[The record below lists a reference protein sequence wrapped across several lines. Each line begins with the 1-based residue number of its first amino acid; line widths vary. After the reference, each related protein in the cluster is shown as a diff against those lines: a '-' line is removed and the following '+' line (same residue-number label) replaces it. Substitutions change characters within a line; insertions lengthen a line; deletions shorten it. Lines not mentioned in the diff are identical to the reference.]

1 MMLAQRVPQHGEE
14 LMTLAEKLLSDG
26 RREGRR
32 EGREEGKQLALLDVA
47 KTMLQ
52 RGFDFQTIME
62 MTGLSQD
69 DLKQLQH

>member
-1 MMLAQRVPQHGEE
+1 M
-14 LMTLAEKLLSDG
+14 KG
-26 RREGRR
+26 RREGRK
-32 EGREEGKQLALLDVA
+32 EGKQLALLDVA
-47 KTMLQ
+47 KAMLQ

>member
-1 MMLAQRVPQHGEE
+1 
-14 LMTLAEKLLSDG
+14 MTLAEKLLNDG
-26 RREGRR
+26 RREGRK
-32 EGREEGKQLALLDVA
+32 EGRKEGKQIALIDVA
-47 KTMLQ
+47 KAMLQ

>member
-1 MMLAQRVPQHGEE
+1 MTLAQRVPQHGEE

-26 RREGRR
+26 MRQ
-32 EGREEGKQLALLDVA
+32 GKQIALLDVA

>member
-26 RREGRR
+26 MRQ
-32 EGREEGKQLALLDVA
+32 GKQLALLDVA

>member
-1 MMLAQRVPQHGEE
+1 
-14 LMTLAEKLLSDG
+14 MTLAEKLLSDG
-26 RREGRR
+26 IREGRKQ
-32 EGREEGKQLALLDVA
+32 GKQLALLDVA

-69 DLKQLQH
+69 ELKQLQH

>member
-26 RREGRR
+26 IREGRKQ
-32 EGREEGKQLALLDVA
+32 GKQLALLDVA